1 MKNNAKHYDGWEL
14 EHFDSS
20 ENFRKY
26 QYRLIS
32 KFINRNVAEVGPG
45 NGSNAKMYIK
55 NCKRLELFEPE
66 KKLYLNLKK
75 VFKKYKK
82 VKIKNKIFKKSKNKY
97 NSILYLDVI
106 EHIKNDKHELSK
118 AYHSLKKNG
127 YLVINVPAFQILYSK
142 FDKDIGHQKRYVKN
156 DFLILS
162 KNLKFKIHYM
172 KYYDSIGFFLSLISK
187 FFSSE
192 YKKNFKLK
200 IKIWN
205 FLINFSRVIDY
216 LFAYSFGKSLLVII
230 KKK

>member
-1 MKNNAKHYDGWEL
+1 MKNNANHYDGWEL

-26 QYRLIS
+26 QYSLIS
-32 KFINRNVAEVGPG
+32 KFIGFDVAEVGPG

-55 NCKRLELFEPE
+55 NCKTLELFEPE

-75 VFKKYKK
+75 IFKKNKRI
-82 VKIKNKIFKKSKNKY
+82 KIKNKIFIKTKNKY
-97 NSILYLDVI
+97 NTILYLDVI
-106 EHIKNDKHELSK
+106 EHIRNDKYEISK

-127 YLVINVPAFQILYSK
+127 CLVINVPAFQILYSK

-156 DFLILS
+156 DFLRLS
-162 KNLKFKIHYM
+162 RNLKFKIHYM
-172 KYYDSIGFFLSLISK
+172 MYYDSIGFFLSLISK

-205 FLINFSRVIDY
+205 FLINFSRFIDY
-216 LFAYSFGKSLLVII
+216 LIAYSFGKSLLVII

>member
-1 MKNNAKHYDGWEL
+1 MKNITNHYDGWEL

-32 KFINRNVAEVGPG
+32 KFIGSDVAEVGPG

-55 NCKRLELFEPE
+55 NCKTLELFEPE

-75 VFKKYKK
+75 IFKKYKK
-82 VKIKNKIFKKSKNKY
+82 VKIKNKIFKMAKNKY
-97 NSILYLDVI
+97 NTILYLDVI
-106 EHIKNDKHELSK
+106 EHIKNDKHEISK
-118 AYHSLKKNG
+118 AYQSLKKNG
-127 YLVINVPAFQILYSK
+127 FLVINVPAFQILYSK
-142 FDKDIGHQKRYVKN
+142 FDNDIGHKKRYVKN
-156 DFLILS
+156 DFLRLS
-162 KNLKFKIHYM
+162 KNLKFEIHYM

-205 FLINFSRVIDY
+205 FLINFSRIIDY

>member
-1 MKNNAKHYDGWEL
+1 MQNIRIIWT
-14 EHFDSS
+14 
-20 ENFRKY
+20 R
-26 QYRLIS
+26 
-32 KFINRNVAEVGPG
+32 
-45 NGSNAKMYIK
+45 
-55 NCKRLELFEPE
+55 
-66 KKLYLNLKK
+66 KKLYLNLKSIQ
-75 VFKKYKK
+75 KYKK
-82 VKIKNKIFKKSKNKY
+82 VKIKNKIFKKNKNKY

-106 EHIKNDKHELSK
+106 EHIKNDKHEISK
-118 AYHSLKKNG
+118 AYYSLKKNG

-192 YKKNFKLK
+192 YKKNFELK

-205 FLINFSRVIDY
+205 FLINFSKVIDY